1 MKKVALLC
9 LLGGLWAPVLMAQTP
24 KEPNPAEYRATPEKI
39 NNLVHTRLDAKFDFT
54 KAYLN
59 GKAWITLQ
67 PHFYPTDSLL
77 LDAKGM
83 DIKTVALVKG
93 GKNNTLKYTYNGEQ
107 LNIDLDKT
115 YKRTESYTIY
125 IEYTDKPDEYKA
137 KGIAAITDAKG
148 LYFINPRGEEK
159 GKPTQIWTQG

>member
-9 LLGGLWAPVLMAQTP
+9 LLGLWAPVLMAQPASEP
-24 KEPNPAEYRATPEKI
+24 KSEYRATPEKI
-39 NNLVHTRLDAKFDFT
+39 NNLVHTKLDARFDFS

-59 GKAWITLQ
+59 GKAWLTLQ

-93 GKNNTLKYTYNGEQ
+93 GKNMPGAVELEKDAPRKS
-107 LNIDLDKT
+107 DLMFPL
-115 YKRTESYTIY
+115 RE
-125 IEYTDKPDEYKA
+125 
-137 KGIAAITDAKG
+137 
-148 LYFINPRGEEK
+148 RGAEMDVDVPQEV
-159 GKPTQIWTQG
+159 GKQRCEGG